1 MNMNKKYIW
10 ISFISSAI
18 LISFAFKFYLSERQS
33 KDVIQIKGLL
43 KENIKIKKGRRS
55 SKL

>member
-1 MNMNKKYIW
+1 MNKKYIW